1 MRAVIIAHNGKY
13 GIVAAER
20 ADHIGCAHGI
30 NRHCRRLSQTG
41 QCFNDDHILCR
52 INIRDALTENVAQT
66 RSEAVCRPS
75 AFEEVYLYLPVS
87 EESVLISRSSLI
99 SREMVACVVL

>member
-1 MRAVIIAHNGKY
+1 MASIA
-13 GIVAAER
+13 IAAACPR
-20 ADHIGCAHGI
+20 PGSVLMTTIFCAASISVTHS
-30 NRHCRRLSQTG
+30 RKMLRRRVVKLS
-41 QCFNDDHILCR
+41 
-52 INIRDALTENVAQT
+52 AA
-66 RSEAVCRPS
+66 P